1 MVYKAGNSCPNIG
14 AFIGQAEPTGALPS
28 RIVTNNVFN
37 YEVIAICYSILVLQS
52 AVLPVRRVL
61 CSSLTVSSAA
71 SAVNVRPALLSGNLA
86 ISPIVS
92 AS

>member
-28 RIVTNNVFN
+28 RILRLCVTNNVFN

-71 SAVNVRPALLSGNLA
+71 SAVRVC
-86 ISPIVS
+86 SP
-92 AS
+92 